1 MREKPVR
8 TAFFDVIYFI
18 LDLNQTFFFS
28 SRYNSLLIEK
38 DLSFTGRV
46 QNIENNCYIN
56 IRTGNPEAKVQT
68 IVGAFEV
75 N

>member
-8 TAFFDVIYFI
+8 IAFFDVIYFI
-18 LDLNQTFFFS
+18 LDLNQTLFFS
-28 SRYNSLLIEK
+28 SRYNSLLIVK

-46 QNIENNCYIN
+46 QNIENTCYIN
-56 IRTGNPEAKVQT
+56 IRTGNPKAKVQT

>member
-8 TAFFDVIYFI
+8 IAFLDVIYFI
-18 LDLNQTFFFS
+18 LDLIRLCFFS
-28 SRYNSLLIEK
+28 SRYNSLLIQK